1 MGFLACDA
9 AGGLDYDSLLEV
21 IESIASILAGAT
33 TTVAAVQAEPNSHE
47 VEDI

>member
-1 MGFLACDA
+1 LGFFACDA

-21 IESIASILAGAT
+21 IESIASTLAGAI
-33 TTVAAVQAEPNSHE
+33 TTVSAVQAEPNTPE